1 MLPNKLKNF
10 NKSEFENTCRRK
22 FFFDKSFDIY
32 GGVSG
37 LYDYGPILC
46 SIKNNFLQEWRK
58 HFILEEN
65 MCEIECTCTT
75 PEEVFIHSGHVDKF
89 NDIMCKDVIT
99 GECFRLD
106 KHIELWLENLIENK
120 NTPAENLQELKQLLI
135 DVGSMSIIAMSQIV
149 NKYNIKSSKGN
160 DLSDPFPFNLMFSTT
175 IGPEGSKVGYLRPE
189 LAQGIFMNFKRIMD
203 TSNAKSIPFAIA
215 SIGQAF
221 RNEIAPRNSLLRV
234 REFTLAEI
242 EHFVD
247 PNNKK
252 HEKFENIKDI
262 KIFAWNRNLQST
274 GKNPELQ
281 TIGYL
286 VENKIIDNE
295 TLGYFIGRTQ
305 LFLQNIGM
313 KYVRFRQHRS
323 DEMAHYAQDCWDTEC
338 LSSYGWIECVGIA
351 DRSAYDLTQH
361 MNGSTKDLFVRE
373 ELENPIVIK
382 KRKLVLN
389 KDLLKEKYPKHFGR
403 ILNNVKNKV
412 LSENENLGTIMIDY
426 IEKDRT
432 IINCLITEDMYDVV
446 YEIEKQTFR
455 KYVPNVIEPSFGIG
469 RILYCMLEQ
478 NYSVKNEE
486 EKRAVFSIV
495 PILAHRQIGV
505 LSLTQNKIFDD
516 VLVKICGELK
526 KNNITFI
533 TDNSGVSIGKK
544 YARLDEIGIPFCITC
559 DFDTVGKDNCVTI
572 RSRDTMMQERIK
584 VVNICSYVK
593 LLL

>member
-1 MLPNKLKNF
+1 MLPEKLKNF
-10 NKSEFENTCRRK
+10 NRNEFEDTCRRK

-75 PEEVFIHSGHVDKF
+75 PEEVFIHSGHVDRF
-89 NDIMCKDVIT
+89 NDIMCKDVKT

-106 KHIELWLENLIENK
+106 KHIESFLENLLEKNGENK
-120 NTPAENLQELKQLLI
+120 EMKQELI
-135 DVGSMSIIAMSQIV
+135 DVGSMSIIAMNQLV
-149 NKYNIKSSKGN
+149 EKYNIKSPKGN

-175 IGPEGSKVGYLRPE
+175 IGPDGSKVGYLRPE

-203 TSNAKSIPFAIA
+203 TANAKEIPFAIA

-242 EHFVD
+242 EHFVN
-247 PNNKK
+247 PNNKN
-252 HEKFENIKDI
+252 HCKFQEIKDVQ
-262 KIFAWNRNLQST
+262 IFAWNRDLQST
-274 GKNPELQ
+274 GKEPELR
-281 TIGYL
+281 TLEYL

-295 TLGYFIGRTQ
+295 TLGYFIARTQ

-313 KYVRFRQHRS
+313 KYVRFRQHRK
-323 DEMAHYAQDCWDTEC
+323 DEMAHYAQDCWDAEC

-373 ELENPIVIK
+373 ELQDPITIK

-389 KDLLKEKYPKHFGR
+389 KDLLKEKYPKYFGR
-403 ILNNVKNKV
+403 ILQDFKNKT
-412 LSENENLGTIMIDY
+412 LEEE
-426 IEKDRT
+426 EKLETLNICYTDK
-432 IINCLITEDMYDVV
+432 NGEITECIITPEMYDIIC
-446 YEIEKQTFR
+446 EMEKQTFR
-455 KYVPNVIEPSFGIG
+455 KYIPNVIEPSFGVG

-478 NYSVKNEE
+478 NYTVQNED
-486 EKRAVFSIV
+486 EKRSVFSIV
-495 PILAHRQIGV
+495 PTLAHRQVGV
-505 LSLTQNKIFDD
+505 ISLTQNLKFEDT
-516 VLVKICGELK
+516 LKNICNKLK

-544 YARLDEIGIPFCITC
+544 YARFDEIGIPYCITC
-559 DFDTVGKDNCVTI
+559 DFDTIEKDNCVTI
-572 RSRDTMMQERIK
+572 RNRDTRLQKRVKIE
-584 VVNICSYVK
+584 NICDYIYE
-593 LLL
+593 